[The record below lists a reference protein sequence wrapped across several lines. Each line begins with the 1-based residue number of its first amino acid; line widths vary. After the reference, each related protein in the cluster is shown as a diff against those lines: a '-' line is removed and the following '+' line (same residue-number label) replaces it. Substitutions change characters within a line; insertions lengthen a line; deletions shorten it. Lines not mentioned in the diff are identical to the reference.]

1 MFCVFLSLVFI
12 VASLWLPPAGA
23 EEENMRAE
31 RFTGLIEG
39 LNTSSE
45 RRSRILEMIYTELR
59 GPDGRQM
66 QELLRDSL
74 TRNNTVILQ
83 GVVEAMAMLGDPRDV
98 ASLDALLA
106 TSDKLEVKV
115 LVIRL
120 LPTFCLQSERARFN
134 YIHYAGGYDRVPEA
148 SLLEPLRRPPLT
160 RRGRLDPDLERLRV
174 AIVRS
179 LAAQFDPV
187 GAALKYI
194 DDLLYSQAARK
205 AVANFVGKALGN
217 DPSRWAR
224 IWAEQGKDMEL
235 LVPDELEEI
244 RLAALTSLSDMGAEG
259 LPEVIEA
266 FRYLRT
272 VPGNILQ
279 QAVYDTMATM
289 CRSAF
294 SSFETLSGLQFSAE
308 EAAGA
313 EGWRER
319 RNQSAANLAAFTAKC
334 AEEKLLEDSDAGV
347 FVSIVSALGAALSY
361 PAALPDTGGRLAG
374 VRENGLDRL
383 EFLLMHPDLSRE
395 KRSAVAAALGE
406 VGAARSVSALAS
418 IIDSPYCSPEYGNA
432 GARFA
437 ESVIDA
443 LRTVATGDR
452 EGRNAAREALL
463 ALLAEKRMYPALR
476 AGAPEVG
483 LAHMVL
489 WRLQRLVRS
498 NDSQLEASIWRE
510 RLNW

>member
-1 MFCVFLSLVFI
+1 MIRALLQIGFI
-12 VASLWLPPAGA
+12 VILMSVRPVRA
-23 EEENMRAE
+23 EEADVRAE

-45 RRSRILEMIYTELR
+45 RRNRILEMIYTELR

-66 QELLRDSL
+66 QEILRESL
-74 TRNNTVILQ
+74 TRTNTLVLQ

-106 TSDKLEVKV
+106 TSDQLEVKT

-120 LPTFCLQSERARFN
+120 LPAFCLQSERARFN
-134 YIHYAGGYDRVPEA
+134 YIHYAGGYDRVAEGG
-148 SLLEPLRRPPLT
+148 LLEPLRRPPLT
-160 RRGRLDPDLERLRV
+160 RRGRLDTALERLQGR
-174 AIVRS
+174 ITRS

-194 DDLLYSQAARK
+194 DDILYSQAARK
-205 AVANFVGKALGN
+205 AVAHFVGKALGN

-224 IWAEQGKDMEL
+224 IWAEQGNDMEL
-235 LVPDELEEI
+235 LAPDELEEI

-272 VPGNILQ
+272 MPGNVMR
-279 QAVYDTMATM
+279 QAVYDAMGTM
-289 CRSAF
+289 CRAAF
-294 SSFETLSGLQFSAE
+294 SGFDMLFGMEFAAE
-308 EAAGA
+308 EAVEA
-313 EGWRER
+313 EGWRKR
-319 RNQSAANLAAFTAKC
+319 RNQSAVNLAVFTANC

-347 FVSIVSALGAALSY
+347 FSSIVSALGAALSY
-361 PAALPDTGGRLAG
+361 PEALPDPGGRLAG
-374 VRENGLDRL
+374 VRESGLGRL
-383 EFLLMHPDLSRE
+383 EYLLMHPNLTRE

-406 VGAARSVSALAS
+406 VGAERSVSALAS
-418 IIDSPYCSPEYGNA
+418 IIDSPYCSPEFGND

-437 ESVIDA
+437 ESAIDA
-443 LRTVATGDR
+443 LRTIATGRR
-452 EGRNAAREALL
+452 EGRDAARVALL
-463 ALLAEKRMYPALR
+463 AMLAETRVYPPLR

-498 NDSQLEASIWRE
+498 SDSDLDARLWRE